1 MKKLL
6 GILVLGL
13 LLSGNA
19 YAITLSKCYRS
30 EAVVFHSGDKFA
42 DKENEFDE
50 AKLDDHYFRVD
61 FENNIVT
68 KVFILSDEE
77 LKKRKTNPLFKDRPA
92 EKIVNSYYQMT
103 FADKNFIKAFHKI
116 YEGVLSSKTEII
128 IN

>member
-13 LLSGNA
+13 LWYSNA

-30 EAVVFHSGDKFA
+30 DAVRFHDGKQFA

-50 AKLDDHYFRVD
+50 AKLDDYYFRVD

-68 KVFILSDEE
+68 QVYILSDEE
-77 LKKRKTNPLFKDRPA
+77 IKKQK
-92 EKIVNSYYQMT
+92 
-103 FADKNFIKAFHKI
+103 ADPTLHQKHMLLA
-116 YEGVLSSKTEII
+116 
-128 IN
+128 